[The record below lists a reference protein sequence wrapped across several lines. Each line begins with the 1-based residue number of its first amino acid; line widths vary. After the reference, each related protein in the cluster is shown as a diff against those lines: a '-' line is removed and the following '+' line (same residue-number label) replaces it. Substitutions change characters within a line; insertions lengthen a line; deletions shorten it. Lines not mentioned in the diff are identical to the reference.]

1 MRFPHTLGGM
11 PAIAFSL
18 MLAACG
24 GGGGGGG
31 ETSNRAP
38 VSSAGADQ
46 SVFKAAAVT
55 LDGSASSDADGNSL
69 SYRWTQTSG
78 PAVSLSSGT
87 TARPTFNAP
96 ATSGT
101 VVFSLIVNDG
111 RADSAADTVQ
121 VTVANRVPVA
131 SAGTDATAEAGTLFT
146 LDAAGST
153 DADQDALTYTWTQL
167 SGPAVTLTAVSN
179 GRVRVTAPLQVTQL
193 TFGVVANDGEVAS
206 AQDLVAVNVV
216 VSAGNERPVV
226 SYTYGDF
233 SLPKRADGG
242 LYGEGYDPD
251 GHSVTYHWRQ
261 LSGPTVTI
269 SAATFRTRPSRRRMC
284 RPC

>member
-1 MRFPHTLGGM
+1 MV
-11 PAIAFSL
+11 
-18 MLAACG
+18 
-24 GGGGGGG
+24 GGGGGG
-31 ETSNRAP
+31 ENSNRAP
-38 VSSAGADQ
+38 VASAGADQ

-121 VTVANRVPVA
+121 VTVDNRVPLA
-131 SAGTDATAEAGTLFT
+131 SAGADATTEAGTLFT

-153 DADQDALTYTWTQL
+153 DADHDALTYTWTQL
-167 SGPAVTLTAVSN
+167 SGPAVTLTAVSH
-179 GRVRVTAPLQVTQL
+179 GRSVSPLH
-193 TFGVVANDGEVAS
+193 
-206 AQDLVAVNVV
+206 
-216 VSAGNERPVV
+216 R
-226 SYTYGDF
+226 
-233 SLPKRADGG
+233 R
-242 LYGEGYDPD
+242 
-251 GHSVTYHWRQ
+251 
-261 LSGPTVTI
+261 
-269 SAATFRTRPSRRRMC
+269 FRN
-284 RPC
+284 